1 MKRGDMPEALRE
13 KLPHDVR
20 QYVRNFWEHPADP
33 DRKYDFYDD
42 TGEKFFYYLADEEG
56 PLMPEE
62 WGDIVVLL
70 FARGCLKTTVCTA
83 IANWACDVY
92 GLKNIEGI
100 VTAPRRDQTE
110 EVMIR
115 FERAAEQSG
124 LDKFKT
130 RDKRSHQE
138 FKHTY
143 RTPDGEKK
151 ETYSDLK
158 SRSAWNEGDA
168 LRGIHAHFG
177 IVDEFQDVDE
187 GMFSVFL
194 ETVDRQVPD
203 VSYFPVIFVIGT
215 PKLAGSFFHTLW
227 EMSDKKTWDDEE
239 QEWVRQAEQE
249 EYLPLEL
256 QERKAE
262 LQDEKNEHIYAL
274 HGLARERW
282 NEVKELQQTGLDA
295 GIDFDTEALEGV
307 YELIEGVDDA
317 LDKIQGFSVTGW
329 HIDQYDC
336 PRHSPNSIAFKKAT
350 YSKRKFENEVLANFY
365 SPENDLL
372 TDQDVRSV
380 MFDDGWRARPID
392 PQNNTFLGVDWGG
405 GDGEG
410 AASTVIT
417 VLEEMPDGTLIDLKT
432 EWLDPDLSK
441 AEELE
446 RVEDYIITYNVSATV
461 VDEGY
466 GDTNRENLQRGVGTK
481 NPDGYDNVFGCM
493 YGNVNKKDGVTWNR
507 KGSDKE
513 YFTVNR
519 TYMMESMV
527 EDFKRGKIK
536 IPKNDLDFGTKN
548 SNGTKL
554 MDELT
559 APYTD
564 RVETADGKKKLRVVS
579 DWNDD
584 AFHSFTYAWI
594 AANYMKSRRT
604 VRTVSS
610 HTRPGY
616 E

>member
-1 MKRGDMPEALRE
+1 MKRGDMPEELRE
-13 KLPHDVR
+13 RLPHDVR

-33 DRKYDFYDD
+33 DRPYDFYDD
-42 TGEKFFYYLADEEG
+42 TGEKFFHYLADEDG
-56 PLMPEE
+56 PLMPSK

-92 GLKNIEGI
+92 GPKNIEGI

-143 RTPDGEKK
+143 RTPSGEKK
-151 ETYSDLK
+151 EAYSDLK

-177 IVDEFQDVDE
+177 VVDEFQDVDE

-203 VSYFPVIFVIGT
+203 VDYFPVIFVIGT
-215 PKLAGSFFHTLW
+215 PKLAGSFFHKLW
-227 EMSDKKTWDDEE
+227 EMSDKKTWDDDK
-239 QEWVRQAEQE
+239 QEWVQQDEQD

-256 QERKAE
+256 KERKDEIETE
-262 LQDEKNEHIYAL
+262 LDGYRREL
-274 HGLARERW
+274 HGLAREQW
-282 NEVKELQQTGLDA
+282 ESEDP
-295 GIDFDTEALEGV
+295 DFSTEPLEGL
-307 YELIEGVDDA
+307 YGLMDELEEEKS
-317 LDKIQGFSVTGW
+317 KIRGFSVTGW

-336 PRHSPNSIAFKKAT
+336 PRHSENSIAFKRAT

-372 TDQDVRSV
+372 TDQDVRSTFV
-380 MFDDGWRARPID
+380 DDGWRARPID
-392 PQNNTFLGVDWGG
+392 PAHDTFLGVDWGG

-410 AASTVIT
+410 AASTVLT
-417 VLEEMPDGTLIDLKT
+417 VFEEMDDGTLYTLKT
-432 EWLDPDLSK
+432 TWLDSDLSK

-446 RVEDYIITYNVSATV
+446 RVEQYILDYNITAAV

-466 GDTNRENLQRGVGTK
+466 GDTNRENLQRGVGTR
-481 NPDGYDNVFGCM
+481 NPDGYDNVYGCM
-493 YGNVNKKDGVTWNR
+493 YGNVKKKDGVTWNR
-507 KGSDKE
+507 KGANKE

-527 EDFKRGKIK
+527 EDFKRGRIK
-536 IPKNDLDFGTKN
+536 IPKDDLDFGTK
-548 SNGTKL
+548 SANGTKL
-554 MDELT
+554 LDELT

-584 AFHSFTYAWI
+584 AFHSYTYAWI

-604 VRTVSS
+604 VSTISS